1 MSGIS
6 SSLNN
11 DSLKI
16 KSPEFIFLI
25 FIVLSSYI
33 AGLTNFLFFHIFV
46 EFFSVFIALTI
57 GVIAYNTRQ
66 YSHNDFLVFLGIAYL
81 GIAAGDLIHSL
92 AYDGMNIFPGYGANL
107 PTQLWI
113 GTRYL
118 ESISLLF
125 SFYFINNKLKP
136 KKVLTVYLSITAI
149 LILAPFFG
157 LFPDAF
163 LPETGLTNFK
173 VISEYVISLFFF
185 ASIILV
191 LTRYKKSLSKD
202 VYKLLLASY
211 ITSILGELSFTLY
224 TDVYDLF
231 NITGH
236 IFKLFSFYFIYK
248 AVILNT
254 LNRPFNSLFNQLN
267 NSYQKIADKNK
278 ETEKLNL
285 KLQNE
290 MKRAKE
296 IHEQFLP
303 KKSPDIPGIS
313 ISSYYKP
320 ATYLGGDF
328 YNYIQLEEN
337 LLFYLSDVSGHDLSA
352 SLLNIFLKETINS
365 YIIEHQNQN
374 KEINISDLIEFINYR
389 YRQENF
395 NPEYFICLILGT
407 ININN
412 FKLELINAG
421 IHIPPV
427 IIKNNGQL
435 NKITCGGMPINM
447 VSQSNKMYSVCSH
460 KLVPG
465 ETLFL
470 TTDGFIESRD
480 NTNEQFGYT
489 KMEKILKNNHD
500 ISSNNLMKE
509 FVDNFNIFLGDSTNQ
524 DDLTALAIKHNKNEP
539 GNK

>member
-11 DSLKI
+11 DSLTI
-16 KSPEFIFLI
+16 KSPEIIFLI

-46 EFFSVFIALTI
+46 EFFSVFIALAI

-66 YSHNDFLVFLGIAYL
+66 YSQNDFLVFLGIAYL
-81 GIAAGDLIHSL
+81 GIAAGDLIHTL

-173 VISEYVISLFFF
+173 VISEYIISLFFF
-185 ASIILV
+185 TSIILI

-254 LNRPFNSLFNQLN
+254 LTRPFHSLFKQLN
-267 NSYQKIADKNK
+267 NSYQKIEDKNK

-290 MKRAKE
+290 MKRAKK

-303 KKSPDIPGIS
+303 KKSPDIAGIS

-328 YNYIQLEEN
+328 YNYIQLEGK

-412 FKLELINAG
+412 FQLELINAG

-435 NKITCGGMPINM
+435 NKITCGGMPISM
-447 VSQSNKMYSVCSH
+447 TSQSNNMYSVCSH
-460 KLVPG
+460 KLVAG

-480 NTNEQFGYT
+480 HTNEQFGYT
-489 KMEKILKNNHD
+489 KMEKILKNNYD

-509 FVDNFNIFLGDSTNQ
+509 FVDDFNIFLGDSTNQ
-524 DDLTALAIKHNKNEP
+524 DDLTALAIKHNANEP
-539 GNK
+539 EN